1 MSGSGV
7 SCRAQ
12 DGGLQQLLDCIQTVR
27 ILRCIGNFDLAAFDR
42 KSFRFSGGIADF
54 IINNPPVILRNV
66 SIRTKRIVVAHDT
79 LPLKARK
86 RQPPI
91 EGSWRSTAYRHD
103 CGWQNGTIVPV
114 SERSGLRQQT
124 GFF

>member
-1 MSGSGV
+1 MMGETADCGTFV
-7 SCRAQ
+7 PKAQ
-12 DGGLQQLLDCIQTVR
+12 
-27 ILRCIGNFDLAAFDR
+27 
-42 KSFRFSGGIADF
+42 
-54 IINNPPVILRNV
+54 
-66 SIRTKRIVVAHDT
+66 
-79 LPLKARK
+79 K